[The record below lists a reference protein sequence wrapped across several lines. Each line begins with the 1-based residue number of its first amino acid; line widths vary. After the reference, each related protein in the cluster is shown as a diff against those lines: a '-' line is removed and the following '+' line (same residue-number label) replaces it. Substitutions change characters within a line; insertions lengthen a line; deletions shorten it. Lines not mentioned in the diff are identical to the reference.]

1 MGGNWQMDL
10 RLNPVAQQESYRL
23 FAIKYLPRLRRLDGR
38 EVTDIERSRAD
49 CLFANLECSRSPSPN
64 CVPRALFVVGAY
76 CKCLLPCLLQMPLAP
91 HCLPSAALPPLLAA
105 RAPGAATVA
114 ARIFGVPM
122 KA

>member
-1 MGGNWQMDL
+1 MDGNWQMDL

-49 CLFANLECSRSPSPN
+49 CLFANLECSRSPAPN
-64 CVPRALFVVGAY
+64 CVPRALCVVGAY
-76 CKCLLPCLLQMPLAP
+76 CKYLLPCLLHMPIAR

-105 RAPGAATVA
+105 RVPGVATGT